1 MTRTDADAAF
11 NAAVKR
17 YQARCEAERKYTTWD
32 HSTVAE
38 RGMFA
43 DTIAEAI
50 LAAVAEERER
60 CAGIADAA
68 ARLATS
74 GPPLVYIIAQQF
86 AADLAKDIA
95 DGVRQGLPAP
105 ERQPEPKLL

>member
-1 MTRTDADAAF
+1 MTREEARAIACVALERALKQRGGSQAEEDCIAD
-11 NAAVKR
+11 
-17 YQARCEAERKYTTWD
+17 
-32 HSTVAE
+32 
-38 RGMFA
+38 
-43 DTIAEAI
+43 AI
-50 LAAVAEERER
+50 LAAVAEERAR

-74 GPPLVYIIAQQF
+74 GPPLVYITAQQF

>member
-1 MTRTDADAAF
+1 MTREE
-11 NAAVKR
+11 
-17 YQARCEAERKYTTWD
+17 AR
-32 HSTVAE
+32 
-38 RGMFA
+38 
-43 DTIAEAI
+43 TIASIALERALRTTRGGSQAEEDCIADAI

-74 GPPLVYIIAQQF
+74 GPPLVYITAQQF

-95 DGVRQGLPAP
+95 DGVR
-105 ERQPEPKLL
+105 

>member
-1 MTRTDADAAF
+1 MTKSEALRRVNQAQREAAAGAIKHGYPREEMGPF
-11 NAAVKR
+11 
-17 YQARCEAERKYTTWD
+17 QQQEF
-32 HSTVAE
+32 S
-38 RGMFA
+38 
-43 DTIAEAI
+43 EAI

-74 GPPLVYIIAQQF
+74 GPPLVYITAQQF